1 MARLIHPKW
10 MISLQ
15 NSILEK
21 RSRRGKPLETKPS
34 ELRNASNAMMI
45 QKHTPECAPVSG
57 NFSMI
62 SKAHEIEVLAALRRS
77 LPVSLQ
83 RAGKRVLVLT
93 QKAVLYVCVDSM
105 QPLLGALG
113 FLLISGGLRL

>member
-1 MARLIHPKW
+1 MDDL
-10 MISLQ
+10 
-15 NSILEK
+15 
-21 RSRRGKPLETKPS
+21 TS
-34 ELRNASNAMMI
+34 ELDLRKVEPPWEAIRDETERVAQRIRAMMI

-62 SKAHEIEVLAALRRS
+62 SKAHEIEVLAALRPS